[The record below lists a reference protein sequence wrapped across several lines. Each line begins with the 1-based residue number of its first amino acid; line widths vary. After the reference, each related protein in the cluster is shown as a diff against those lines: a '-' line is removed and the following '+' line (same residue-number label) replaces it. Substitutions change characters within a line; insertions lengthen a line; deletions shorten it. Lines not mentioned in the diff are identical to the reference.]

1 MECELEDNSLTPIT
15 FPVNAEEFSAVQM
28 HQNEVKAVL
37 DIDRWLVSREDALD
51 CRPWKYSRTETW
63 ESG

>member
-1 MECELEDNSLTPIT
+1 MLTQGLNYWPQCFAENLIRASVESELENSSLTPMT

-37 DIDRWLVSREDALD
+37 DIDR
-51 CRPWKYSRTETW
+51 
-63 ESG
+63 